1 MKTRRSTNIAA
12 RRAGQ
17 RLKLGNKTD
26 RRRCIVPSKLTGGC
40 GMIWRRITRPTR
52 VILHHIMVGIAVW
65 KGDHGLSKFANLL
78 MAKDPQQRP
87 PLLESHV
94 ASVHK

>member
-1 MKTRRSTNIAA
+1 
-12 RRAGQ
+12 
-17 RLKLGNKTD
+17 
-26 RRRCIVPSKLTGGC
+26 
-40 GMIWRRITRPTR
+40 
-52 VILHHIMVGIAVW
+52 MVGIAVW

-94 ASVHK
+94 ASVHKDNESRSQQDKVEVNGEHMEPPDAKRLRLR